1 VSSFPKEITRELCP
15 NYDGEE
21 VSLFSES
28 LSLNERRMDSVVKLE
43 KTKPELFHVE
53 FEKNQSDMSKRAFEY
68 FALTYIKFGIKSVTV
83 ILFLEGEGEDG
94 WKDYDLMS
102 GDITVIRYK
111 YYAVYLS
118 SHNYLEYIKKD
129 VALTP
134 LLLFM
139 NIPGEKRKEVFQ
151 NCIANI
157 NEKSTGALRDELTAM
172 ATMAATL
179 KWDNPD
185 WINKGFDL
193 SLLRRSKMIL
203 ELEKE
208 AEEKGMIKDAKEM
221 VLEAIEERFKGK
233 RDVD

>member
-1 VSSFPKEITRELCP
+1 MEPDDKNKYDSLLKNLMSSFPKEITRELCP
-15 NYDGEE
+15 NYNGEE
-21 VSLFSES
+21 ISLFSES
-28 LSLNERRMDSVVKLE
+28 LSLNERRMDSVVRLE

-53 FEKNQSDMSKRAFEY
+53 FEKSQSDMGKWAFEY

-94 WKDYDLMS
+94 WKDYELMS

-157 NEKSTGALRDELTAM
+157 NEKTRGLC
-172 ATMAATL
+172 
-179 KWDNPD
+179 
-185 WINKGFDL
+185 
-193 SLLRRSKMIL
+193 
-203 ELEKE
+203 
-208 AEEKGMIKDAKEM
+208 EM
-221 VLEAIEERFKGK
+221 N
-233 RDVD
+233 